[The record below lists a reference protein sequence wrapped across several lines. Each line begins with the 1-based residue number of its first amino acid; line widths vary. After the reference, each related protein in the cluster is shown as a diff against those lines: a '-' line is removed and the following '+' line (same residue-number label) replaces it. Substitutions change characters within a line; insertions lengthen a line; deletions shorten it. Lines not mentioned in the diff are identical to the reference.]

1 MKLSRKVVLRLFV
14 RRYNAVSTFVKE
26 SFKNSLGLPPG
37 KIDVTFRGVDRA
49 TFRRRSDQKRSVEQG
64 GVGPRLITVGR
75 LVGEKGQQYIIDAM
89 PAIRREFPGARL
101 QIAGDGYL
109 AQTLKD
115 RVRDHG
121 LEGAVEFLGY
131 RSDIPELLAAA
142 DIFLLPSIIEGCPN
156 ALLEAMAVGLPCIAS
171 DSGPVPE
178 IITHGRDGVLTR
190 PRDTDAIAEAV
201 IGVAGDPECA
211 ARLGNAAAERIA
223 SAFTVKTAVGALE
236 RFYARALEVE
246 VPGREPSAEVTTE
259 N

>member
-1 MKLSRKVVLRLFV
+1 
-14 RRYNAVSTFVKE
+14 
-26 SFKNSLGLPPG
+26 
-37 KIDVTFRGVDRA
+37 
-49 TFRRRSDQKRSVEQG
+49 
-64 GVGPRLITVGR
+64 
-75 LVGEKGQQYIIDAM
+75 
-89 PAIRREFPGARL
+89 
-101 QIAGDGYL
+101 
-109 AQTLKD
+109 
-115 RVRDHG
+115 
-121 LEGAVEFLGY
+121 VEFLGY

-190 PRDTDAIAEAV
+190 PRDTDAITEAV

-223 SAFTVKTAVGALE
+223 SAFTIQTAVGALE
-236 RFYARALEVE
+236 RFYAHALEVE
-246 VPGREPSAEVTTE
+246 APSREPSAEVTTE